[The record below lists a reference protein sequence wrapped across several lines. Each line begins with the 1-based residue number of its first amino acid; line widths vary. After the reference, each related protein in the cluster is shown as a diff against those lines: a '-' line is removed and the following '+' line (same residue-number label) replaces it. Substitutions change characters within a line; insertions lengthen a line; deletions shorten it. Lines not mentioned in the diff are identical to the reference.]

1 MNMFEIAV
9 RNKMRFETAKGLIS
23 VEDLWDLPM
32 MAKSPTA
39 VSLDTVARKIAIDL
53 TEQEKLN
60 SFVAENG
67 NEAVIEALKLKLE
80 IVKHV
85 IAVRK
90 KEAAEKREAAEKAAK
105 RQKIKE
111 LIAQKE
117 EDALSS
123 LSKEE
128 LLEMLAEV

>member
-32 MAKSPTA
+32 MTKSPTA

-53 TEQEKLN
+53 AEQEKLN

-67 NEAVIEALKLKLE
+67 NEAAIETLKLKLE
-80 IVKHV
+80 IVKYV

-90 KEAAEKREAAEKAAK
+90 KEAVEKQEAAK

>member
-9 RNKMRFETAKGLIS
+9 RNKMRFETTKGLIS

-32 MAKSPTA
+32 LTKSPTA
-39 VSLDTVARKIAIDL
+39 ISLDNVARKIAIDL

-67 NEAVIEALKLKLE
+67 NDAVIKELNVKLE
-80 IVKHV
+80 IVKYV

-90 KEAAEKREAAEKAAK
+90 KEAEEKRNAAESAMK

-117 EDALSS
+117 DDALSS

>member
-32 MAKSPTA
+32 MTKSPTA

-53 TEQEKLN
+53 AEQEKLN

-67 NEAVIEALKLKLE
+67 NEAAIETLKLKLE

-90 KEAAEKREAAEKAAK
+90 KEAVEKQEAAEKAAK